1 MVLGNCADTMGTGG
15 TLLGAR
21 NRVVALHRN
30 LVVRGPLSPGGPA
43 LLGVGSLHKAP
54 PHQYLRP

>member
-15 TLLGAR
+15 TLLGA
-21 NRVVALHRN
+21 RN